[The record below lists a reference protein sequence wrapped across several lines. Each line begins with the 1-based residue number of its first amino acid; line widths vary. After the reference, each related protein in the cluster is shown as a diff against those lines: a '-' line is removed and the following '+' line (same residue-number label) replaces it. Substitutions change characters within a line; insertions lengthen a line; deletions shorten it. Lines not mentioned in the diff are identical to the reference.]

1 MEWALAFDVY
11 GTLIDTHG
19 VTQALK
25 AKLGNQARAFSTA
38 WRNKQLEYSFRR
50 GLMRDYRPFE
60 ACTRE
65 ALAYTCS
72 VFKLALGEEAME
84 ALLAAY
90 RTLPAFPD
98 AKTGLARAREA
109 GFRLFAFS
117 NGTAEAVDTLLLHA
131 ELRDFFL
138 DVVSVDEVRSFKPDP
153 GVYAHFLRR
162 AGVPGARAWLVSS
175 NPFDVLGALWAGMRS
190 AWVRRSPEAIFDP
203 WGMPPA
209 LTVADL
215 TALAEGIAAFQVD

>member
-1 MEWALAFDVY
+1 MATTMALDVY

-19 VTQALK
+19 VIQAL
-25 AKLGNQARAFSTA
+25 AAHLGDQARAFSTL
-38 WRNKQLEYSFRR
+38 WRTKQLEYSFRR

-72 VFKLALGEEAME
+72 AFKLALGEEGLE

-98 AKTGLARAREA
+98 AKAGLARAKEA

-117 NGTAEAVDTLLLHA
+117 NGTAEAVDQVLLHA
-131 ELRDFFL
+131 GIRDFFL

-153 GVYAHFLRR
+153 AVYAHFLRR
-162 AGVPGARAWLVSS
+162 AEVPGSEAWMVSS
-175 NPFDVLGALWAGMRS
+175 NPFDVLGALGAGMRS
-190 AWVRRSPEAIFDP
+190 AWIRRSPEAIFDP
-203 WGMPPA
+203 WGPA
-209 LTVADL
+209 PTMTLPDLSVLGERVARFL
-215 TALAEGIAAFQVD
+215 GE